1 MLDDLPALR
10 AFACIVA
17 AGSMSAAA
25 RELELPLS
33 VVSKRLAQL
42 EKSVGLRL
50 LQRTTRR
57 QALTEDGAQLHAR
70 VLRILAEVE
79 QAEGLLASS
88 RSAVDGVL
96 RLSAPTE
103 LGRQHIVPLVAEFQ
117 RSHPGLQIQLDLDD
131 AVLDLLQSGHD
142 LAIRF
147 GGVAEPQ
154 LAVRRLAPNFRVV
167 CAAPSYL
174 AQHGTPLHPA
184 ELAAHRCIVIGEGLR
199 AEWHFEGA
207 ARASV
212 RVAAACTTND
222 GLAAHALALHGAGIV
237 VKSIW
242 DVGDD
247 LLAGRLQ
254 RLLPGYSMPAA
265 PLQAILPHSRK
276 LPLRVRVFLDF
287 LQDRLGAAWRWD
299 AVGGQGGKDVEV
311 PLENDQQR

>member
-10 AFACIVA
+10 TFARIVA

-25 RELELPLS
+25 RELQLPLS

-57 QALTEDGAQLHAR
+57 QTLTEDGAQLHAR
-70 VLRILAEVE
+70 VLRILEEVE
-79 QAEGLLASS
+79 QAEGLLRHS
-88 RSAVDGVL
+88 RSAVDGLL

-103 LGRQHIVPLVAEFQ
+103 LGRQHIVPAVAEFQ
-117 RSHPGLQIQLDLDD
+117 RRHPSLQVQLDLDD
-131 AVLDLLQSGHD
+131 AVVNLLETGHD

-147 GGVAEPQ
+147 GSVHDPN

-167 CAAPSYL
+167 CAAPGYL

-184 ELAAHRCIVIGEGLR
+184 QLAAHCCILIGDARR
-199 AEWHFEGA
+199 AEWHFDGA
-207 ARASV
+207 APATV
-212 RVAAACTTND
+212 RVQAAFATND
-222 GLAAHALALHGAGIV
+222 GQAAHGLALHGAGIV

-247 LLAGRLQ
+247 LLSGRLQ

-265 PLQAILPHSRK
+265 PLQAILPHSRN

-287 LQDRLGAAWRWD
+287 LQQRLTAVWRWD
-299 AVGGQGGKDVEV
+299 AVGGQGGNDVEV
-311 PLENDQQR
+311 PVENAERR